1 MCLNPLYKSSNF
13 PATHS
18 LWSQG
23 RWEALEGG
31 AEGGVYVCVYVCCVW
46 RNNVRY
52 ECEVGCGG
60 GNNVR
65 YECEV

>member
-31 AEGGVYVCVYVCCVW
+31 AAAAPRAAGGVYVCVYVCCVC
-46 RNNVRY
+46 V
-52 ECEVGCGG
+52 EG
-60 GNNVR
+60 
-65 YECEV
+65 